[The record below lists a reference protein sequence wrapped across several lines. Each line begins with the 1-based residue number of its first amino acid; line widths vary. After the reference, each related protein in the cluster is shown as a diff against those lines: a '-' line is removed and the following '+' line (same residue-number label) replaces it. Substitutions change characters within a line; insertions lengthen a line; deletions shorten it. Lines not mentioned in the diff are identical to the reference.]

1 METWQLIL
9 LISGI
14 VIALLLCLL
23 LWCALRVGSDRNDN
37 NKTRR

>member
-14 VIALLLCLL
+14 VIALFLCLL
-23 LWCALRVGSDRNDN
+23 LWCCLRTGDDDY
-37 NKTRR
+37 K